1 MKLILKYLKN
11 YKGLIALNVISV
23 FGFALV
29 ELGIPTIMA
38 KIIDNGIAYN
48 DITYIKK
55 MGLIMIVIS
64 IIGVMGTI
72 LLGYCS
78 AKISTSMTRDIR
90 NDIFKKT
97 QEFSHSEY
105 DKFGVSSM
113 ITRTTNDAFQLLQ
126 FTNTLL
132 KNCSAYTN
140 YVYCKLSYDF

>member
-1 MKLILKYLKN
+1 MAELIIYLQKAKEGDKDKMRLMLKYLKK
-11 YKGLIALNVISV
+11 YKLLITLNVISV

-38 KIIDNGIAYN
+38 KVIDNGIAYN
-48 DITYIKK
+48 DISYIRK

-90 NDIFKKT
+90 MIF
-97 QEFSHSEY
+97 
-105 DKFGVSSM
+105 
-113 ITRTTNDAFQLLQ
+113 L
-126 FTNTLL
+126 
-132 KNCSAYTN
+132 
-140 YVYCKLSYDF
+140 